1 MDPAREVNGHR
12 GFDYEQSGSYAG
24 ASMTRPQL
32 NRFFVS
38 TDFSVQYRKAK
49 QLLWQNQASSGY
61 SLLTTFDGEVDY
73 TTGDN
78 HTTLARSESV
88 VLEPNTTVSAK
99 GQHVELLL
107 LTCSASLV
115 IQHAA
120 AMHLIPAKSIVTF
133 TRDHI
138 NGDQKLDA
146 MVAEFV
152 SELGG
157 EEPGKEI
164 VMRALVEQT
173 LVHLLRNYSTP
184 RLSEELEL
192 SRVGLVDRR
201 IRRSVELMHTQLDQ
215 DLTLKELAAASYLS
229 PFHFARLFKKLTGAS
244 PHNYLAAIRA
254 TRAQLLLAETDLS
267 VTEIGALVG
276 YLSGSHFTKAF
287 RLATGAT
294 PREFRKDLISRDSGH
309 KKHTT

>member
-1 MDPAREVNGHR
+1 
-12 GFDYEQSGSYAG
+12 
-24 ASMTRPQL
+24 MTRPLAQL

-38 TDFSVQYRKAK
+38 TDYSVHYRKAK
-49 QLLWQNQASSGY
+49 QLFWQNQASSGY
-61 SLLTTFDGEVDY
+61 LLLTTLDGQLNYALD
-73 TTGDN
+73 
-78 HTTLARSESV
+78 HTHMALERSQSV
-88 VLEPNTTVSAK
+88 VLEPSISVNAK
-99 GQHVELLL
+99 GRHVELLF
-107 LTCSASLV
+107 LTFSASLV

-120 AMHLIPAKSIVTF
+120 AMRLIPPKSIVTF
-133 TRDHI
+133 TREHVQ
-138 NGDQKLDA
+138 GDQRLDA
-146 MVAEFV
+146 LLAEFV
-152 SELGG
+152 SELSSQK
-157 EEPGKEI
+157 PGKEI

-173 LVHLLRNYSTP
+173 LVHILRNYSTP

-229 PFHFARLFKKLTGAS
+229 PFHFARLFKKLTGTS

-254 TRAQLLLAETDLS
+254 SRAQLLLAETDLS
-267 VTEIGALVG
+267 ITEISARVG

-294 PREFRKDLISRDSGH
+294 PREFRKGLISNSE
-309 KKHTT
+309 